1 MPSAAM
7 QRRRDRWGTLEGG
20 KQNESMQ
27 KYVQEKT
34 MADVEHQRWLAHKEA
49 ALAANFP
56 THLTLNGISIPIFKS
71 GELEGLGAR
80 RLKER
85 ALNLRDLVTAT
96 KSNFFG
102 HHPEMVLNP
111 FSPPEH
117 LIQWMI
123 TVQVMVAEALGEV
136 DLDHAAFG
144 AKDESNMF
152 SSPQQRMQ
160 QMQQPQQQQQQQ
172 QQQQLLQARR
182 SAPCWSQEGLLAK
195 EPPATPQHGYQSQ
208 SAFPWQQH
216 GVNDHTQSSQP
227 YRTPTVGEWRQRPP
241 THDGFSLVPPSM
253 DETRDY
259 DAMAIRQRG
268 HGSVIALG

>member
-1 MPSAAM
+1 M

-123 TVQVMVAEALGEV
+123 TMQVMIAEALGEV

-160 QMQQPQQQQQQQ
+160 QMQQPQQQQQ